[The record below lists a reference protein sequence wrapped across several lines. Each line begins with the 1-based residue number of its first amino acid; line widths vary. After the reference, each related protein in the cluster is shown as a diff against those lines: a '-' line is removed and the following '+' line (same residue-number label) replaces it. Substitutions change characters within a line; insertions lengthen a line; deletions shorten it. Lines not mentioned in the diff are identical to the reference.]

1 MWLTVYWL
9 YTGCII
15 LYTYVMC
22 DYQCLYICF
31 STFIYIFA
39 YKANRIGIFF
49 LQIKSQ
55 TAGFTAPW
63 NHLFISIKQNQ
74 KNDNTLNLSFTKKKQ
89 QKLPSGAEKQHSLP
103 IWCISE
109 LLIGWLK
116 ENTPN
121 RPSFIGRTERSELK
135 IILDLICKAL

>member
-1 MWLTVYWL
+1 
-9 YTGCII
+9 
-15 LYTYVMC
+15 MC

-31 STFIYIFA
+31 STFIYIFV

-55 TAGFTAPW
+55 TPGFTAPW

-103 IWCISE
+103 I
-109 LLIGWLK
+109 
-116 ENTPN
+116 
-121 RPSFIGRTERSELK
+121 
-135 IILDLICKAL
+135 